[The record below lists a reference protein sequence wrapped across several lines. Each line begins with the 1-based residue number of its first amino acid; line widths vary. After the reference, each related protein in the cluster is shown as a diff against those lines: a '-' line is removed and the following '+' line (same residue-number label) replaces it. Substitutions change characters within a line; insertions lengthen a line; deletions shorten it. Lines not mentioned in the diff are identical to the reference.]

1 MAIYKTITPV
11 HIGTGNEIPGFEYHW
26 SGNRISR
33 YLADNI
39 LKSIPPRQLLN
50 TRMLEDLARY
60 AGKTPEKKE
69 AVYRQLQSFTD
80 FGKLHPIYT
89 CALNVEY
96 PDEIIYKNVSEQIKT
111 LDTAYIPGSTLKGAI
126 ENAFRYQLLKDHYD
140 RIGPELPQFLQELGN
155 RSVKEGFI
163 LTLLGERKGSDE
175 FFRNLFGCLICQD
188 VPFRNM
194 EVLQG
199 CRLGKTERN
208 DIPIPYTEVISPAQ
222 ETQGPALFVLDE
234 KKLERMRENATAA
247 QSLVLDSF
255 NDSYLKKACT
265 SYTLDMLQSDLTPDM
280 KRYFEDQGFEYLYA
294 FCQDLKRKI
303 ETSPEDTVYLR
314 VGKYTNYF
322 YKTVSWLVKT
332 RSFRLYSEYFQQ
344 AFSPLGRSK
353 KGASLD
359 PRKMPSTRTV
369 LWNYDNAWLLG
380 FLEIRP

>member
-11 HIGTGNEIPGFEYHW
+11 HIGTGNVIPGFEYHW
-26 SGNRISR
+26 TRNRIYR
-33 YLADNI
+33 YLAEDI

-50 TRMLEDLARY
+50 TRTLEDLATS
-60 AGKTPEKKE
+60 AKKSLGKKE
-69 AVYRQLQSFTD
+69 AVYRQLQSFAD

-89 CALNVEY
+89 CALNVESPY
-96 PDEIIYKNVSEQIKT
+96 EIFHKDVNEQIKA

-126 ENAFRYQLLKDHYD
+126 ENAFRYQFLKDHYD
-140 RIGPELPQFLQELGN
+140 RIEPELSQFLQELGN
-155 RSVKEGFI
+155 SSVKEGFI

-194 EVLQG
+194 EVLAG
-199 CRLGKTERN
+199 CRLGKTVRN
-208 DIPIPYTEVISPAQ
+208 DIPIPYTEVISPDQ
-222 ETQGPALFVLDE
+222 ETLGTALFEIDE
-234 KKLERMRENATAA
+234 KKLERLRKNATAA

-280 KRYFEDQGFEYLYA
+280 KRYFKDQRFEYLYV
-294 FCQDLKRKI
+294 FCQDLKKRI
-303 ETSPEDTVYLR
+303 ETGPEDTVYLR

-322 YKTVSWLVKT
+322 YKTISWLIKT
-332 RSFRLYSEYFQQ
+332 RSPNLYFKRFRQS
-344 AFSPLGRSK
+344 FSPTGK
-353 KGASLD
+353 KVDSHT
-359 PRKMPSTRTV
+359 MPSTRTV
-369 LWNYDNAWLLG
+369 LWNYDDAWLLG